1 MKKNNSRGSRINSDV
16 QRVIS
21 HVIEFEIKDPRVNSL
36 VSVSKVEVTNDLKE
50 CKCYISVLGD
60 QESGQKTIEGL
71 NSAKGFVRKRLA
83 ESLNMRNTP
92 EVRFILD
99 DSIAYGVM
107 MSKKIDDIVGNLS
120 SEDAEDSEDAAED
133 SENEDSEN
141 EDSENDDE

>member
-120 SEDAEDSEDAAED
+120 SEDSEALSFLFRFFRSGPA
-133 SENEDSEN
+133 SNPCL
-141 EDSENDDE
+141 

>member
-120 SEDAEDSEDAAED
+120 SEDAEDAEDTEDSEDAADAAED
-133 SENEDSEN
+133 SDN
-141 EDSENDDE
+141 

>member
-36 VSVSKVEVTNDLKE
+36 VSVSKVDVTNDLKE

-107 MSKKIDDIVGNLS
+107 MSKKIDDIVGS
-120 SEDAEDSEDAAED
+120 SSLEEDSTEDDSVED
-133 SENEDSEN
+133 EDE
-141 EDSENDDE
+141 

>member
-21 HVIEFEIKDPRVNSL
+21 HVIEFEIKDPRVISL

-120 SEDAEDSEDAAED
+120 SEDAEE
-133 SENEDSEN
+133 SENEDE
-141 EDSENDDE
+141 

>member
-107 MSKKIDDIVGNLS
+107 MSKKIDDIVGS
-120 SEDAEDSEDAAED
+120 SSLEEDSTEDDSVED
-133 SENEDSEN
+133 EDE
-141 EDSENDDE
+141 

>member
-107 MSKKIDDIVGNLS
+107 MSKKIDDIVGSSSTDGSIEDSS
-120 SEDAEDSEDAAED
+120 SEDEEE
-133 SENEDSEN
+133 
-141 EDSENDDE
+141 

>member
-36 VSVSKVEVTNDLKE
+36 GSVSKVEVTNDLKE

-107 MSKKIDDIVGNLS
+107 MSKKIDDIVGS
-120 SEDAEDSEDAAED
+120 SSLEEDSTEDDSVED
-133 SENEDSEN
+133 EDE
-141 EDSENDDE
+141 